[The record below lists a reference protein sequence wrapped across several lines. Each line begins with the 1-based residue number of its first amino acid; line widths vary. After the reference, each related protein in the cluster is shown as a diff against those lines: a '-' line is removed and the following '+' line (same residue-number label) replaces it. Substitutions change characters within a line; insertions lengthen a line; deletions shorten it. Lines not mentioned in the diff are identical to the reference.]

1 TLILKANIV
10 FYFKINY
17 NTSEFVTK
25 FDKML
30 LTNMSYPIPSH
41 LPEMPLYKKAIEII
55 ILSRSIST
63 YLNQDL
69 AYLKPD
75 GSEDTDIYFSGDIV
89 QQSTSLA
96 PEIVNAEM
104 ERHSD
109 KKYKHIASLE
119 RLTNLLYKN
128 CKRLEKSHSNGRD
141 YLPILRRELRKFRR
155 LQHTWMLTL

>member
-1 TLILKANIV
+1 
-10 FYFKINY
+10 
-17 NTSEFVTK
+17 
-25 FDKML
+25 ML
-30 LTNMSYPIPSH
+30 LLIMSNPIPSH

-75 GSEDTDIYFSGDIV
+75 GSEDNDIYFSGDIV
-89 QQSTSLA
+89 QQSSSLA

-128 CKRLEKSHSNGRD
+128 CKRLEKSQSNGKE

-155 LQHTWMLTL
+155 LQHTWMMTL